1 MLCLQPNP
9 NISWQLNP
17 KTPTQV
23 RGQTLPH
30 FQIIIILKKTGF
42 RFRFST
48 EVRTGSLV
56 FSQGIT
62 HDDNLR
68 RSD

>member
-17 KTPTQV
+17 KTPTKV
-23 RGQTLPH
+23 RGQTLPA
-30 FQIIIILKKTGF
+30 FQIIIILKK
-42 RFRFST
+42 RFSK

-62 HDDNLR
+62 RDDTLR